1 MSQYLFPWE
10 TLISKTS
17 RITQP
22 KIMKS
27 HIAYI
32 VSFVRYSGP
41 DDAAEV
47 TWNTLNDYNTK
58 QFLQHFV
65 IFWENYTRDT
75 FLKYFYIWQKV
86 SIFFKKL
93 IFVIWRARRTLNPP
107 LHRTKISE
115 EFYVCFYHQSHL
127 QICQC
132 Y

>member
-10 TLISKTS
+10 TLISKTF

-32 VSFVRYSGP
+32 ISFVRYSGP

-47 TWNTLNDYNTK
+47 TWNTLDDLNTK

-75 FLKYFYIWQKV
+75 FLEYFYIWQKV

-93 IFVIWRARRTLNPP
+93 IFVIWRTRRTLNPP

-115 EFYVCFYHQSHL
+115 KFYVCFYHQSHL
-127 QICQC
+127 QIFQC